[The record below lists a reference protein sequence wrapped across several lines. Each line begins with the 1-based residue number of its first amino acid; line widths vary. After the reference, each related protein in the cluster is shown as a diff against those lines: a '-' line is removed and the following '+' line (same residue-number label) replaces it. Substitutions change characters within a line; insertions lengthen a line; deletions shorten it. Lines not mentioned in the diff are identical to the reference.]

1 MAELEMEGKTA
12 EEAIKAGLEKL
23 GVSKDKVKIK
33 ILNEGASGLFGL
45 MGSKPA
51 RVLLTAEGVELKES
65 ADFELAKSKVQQTVS
80 DILKY
85 MGLAF
90 EKAEISVADG
100 AVLCDIKSPEG
111 SLIIGKNGQTLEAL
125 EHIVNLIVNR
135 SSETRVKV
143 NLDTEEYRLRQQK
156 RLETMAAKAAE
167 QVRSSGKTFR
177 FDPMSAKDRRIIHMA
192 LQDAADVET
201 FSEGE
206 GMFRK
211 VAVKPKK

>member
-1 MAELEMEGKTA
+1 MEGKTA

-51 RVLLTAEGVELKES
+51 RVLLTAEGVEIKDS
-65 ADFELAKSKVQQTVS
+65 ADYELAKTKVKQTVT

-85 MGLAF
+85 MGLAL
-90 EKAEISVADG
+90 EKAEVSVNDG
-100 AVLCDIKSPEG
+100 AVMCDIKSPDG
-111 SLIIGKNGQTLEAL
+111 SFIIGKNGQTLEAL

-143 NLDTEEYRLRQQK
+143 NLDTEEYRLRQLK
-156 RLETMAAKAAE
+156 RLEAMALKAAE
-167 QVRSSGKTFR
+167 QARASGKAFR
-177 FDPMSAKDRRIIHMA
+177 FDPMNAKDRRIIHIS
-192 LQDAADVET
+192 LQTADDIET

-211 VAVKPKK
+211 VVIKPK